1 MTDKQIANMTNEEIL
16 AKVKDMTYK
25 DIAGMANKELG
36 KSMAEFKKSFAE
48 IEEDKIEIDTKSGK
62 QKPELEIK
70 IEKKIEE
77 LDAEE
82 KEYYKHNK
90 KQKENTK
97 TVRLSNENILAL
109 DKFKNYLGKE
119 CKNRDNALSYIITEY
134 YKMKEH

>member
-1 MTDKQIANMTNEEIL
+1 
-16 AKVKDMTYK
+16 
-25 DIAGMANKELG
+25 MANKELG
-36 KSMAEFKKSFAE
+36 KSMVEFKKSFAE

-119 CKNRDNALSYIITEY
+119 
-134 YKMKEH
+134 